1 MKKIRV
7 WAIKRHVWVMKKKKR
22 SVGIQEWIEKMND
35 CGPRTHEDQAKKTK
49 KKEQLFVRPMMMM
62 TLVVPIFF
70 PPRRH
75 FPHFV
80 TIWRAL
86 EVKEKRDDKR
96 DAQRRST
103 PKSANRFERNPHF
116 CVGARARE
124 VAREVA
130 WTRKRLER
138 KNTSRLRERGTPV
151 DLERHFESRI
161 GEKARGKEGR
171 SKVRAIVFCNA
182 RPRARARKKSA
193 RRIATSSRSI
203 SRGATDEN
211 ALFVR
216 ARKRDI
222 FFSLRCGWWQRVR

>member
-1 MKKIRV
+1 MGQGRTRTKQ
-7 WAIKRHVWVMKKKKR
+7 KR
-22 SVGIQEWIEKMND
+22 Q
-35 CGPRTHEDQAKKTK
+35 
-49 KKEQLFVRPMMMM
+49 KKEQFVRPMTTM
-62 TLVVPIFF
+62 TLVVPFFF
-70 PPRRH
+70 PPRH

-103 PKSANRFERNPHF
+103 RKSANRFERNPHF

-138 KNTSRLRERGTPV
+138 DTSRLRERGTPV

-203 SRGATDEN
+203 SRGATSEN

>member
-1 MKKIRV
+1 VFCISLQFGAR
-7 WAIKRHVWVMKKKKR
+7 
-22 SVGIQEWIEKMND
+22 
-35 CGPRTHEDQAKKTK
+35 
-49 KKEQLFVRPMMMM
+49 
-62 TLVVPIFF
+62 
-70 PPRRH
+70 
-75 FPHFV
+75 
-80 TIWRAL
+80 
-86 EVKEKRDDKR
+86 EVKEKRDERR

-103 PKSANRFERNPHF
+103 RKSANRFERNPHF

-124 VAREVA
+124 IAREVA

-138 KNTSRLRERGTPV
+138 DTSRLRERGTPV

-161 GEKARGKEGR
+161 GEKARGKEGH

-216 ARKRDI
+216 ARKRDFFFLRVVGGREFVRRLGQTNTPLMTFR
-222 FFSLRCGWWQRVR
+222 FFSP

>member
-1 MKKIRV
+1 M
-7 WAIKRHVWVMKKKKR
+7 
-22 SVGIQEWIEKMND
+22 
-35 CGPRTHEDQAKKTK
+35 T
-49 KKEQLFVRPMMMM
+49 M
-62 TLVVPIFF
+62 TLVVPFF
-70 PPRRH
+70 SRL
-75 FPHFV
+75 V
-80 TIWRAL
+80 TLVFCISLQFGAR
-86 EVKEKRDDKR
+86 EVKEKRDERR

-103 PKSANRFERNPHF
+103 RKSANRFERNPHF
-116 CVGARARE
+116 CVGARGGE

-138 KNTSRLRERGTPV
+138 DTSRLRERGTPV

-161 GEKARGKEGR
+161 GEKARGKEGH

-203 SRGATDEN
+203 SRGATGEN

-222 FFSLRCGWWQRVR
+222 FFSSRCGWQRVR

>member
-1 MKKIRV
+1 MGQGRTRTKQ
-7 WAIKRHVWVMKKKKR
+7 KR
-22 SVGIQEWIEKMND
+22 Q
-35 CGPRTHEDQAKKTK
+35 
-49 KKEQLFVRPMMMM
+49 KKEQFVRPTMM
-62 TLVVPIFF
+62 TLVVPFFF
-70 PPRRH
+70 PPRH
-75 FPHFV
+75 FGLCISLQFGA
-80 TIWRAL
+80 R
-86 EVKEKRDDKR
+86 EVKEKRDERR

-124 VAREVA
+124 IAREVA

-138 KNTSRLRERGTPV
+138 DTSRLRERGTPV

-161 GEKARGKEGR
+161 GEKARGKEGH

-222 FFSLRCGWWQRVR
+222 FFSLRCGWQRVR